1 LPLSSPVLDALF
13 RPRWGGGW
21 ALTRLLFGLAA
32 LWAHLERLPLL
43 GDALAIGDLRF
54 NAGPLY
60 LAQVPLLPA
69 PLAYGLWAAGL
80 LGLLGLL
87 RGGAWAKPG
96 LLLWFAATAGLIAG
110 VGLNVRVPERFA
122 TWAVG
127 VLLLAPIGRTDLLR
141 ARVSPFPRLV
151 LLVIMGSL
159 YLSTGFLKGLE
170 EPRWWDGTALSY
182 DLLDRWHAGGPL
194 AVWLSGQPA
203 LCAAMSIFTLA
214 FELGFVFLI
223 GLRVTNPL
231 VLVAGALMHLGIASL
246 MDVGSLGNMALSV
259 YPVLLDPDLAER
271 AWGRLSHRLPPRL
284 RAALEAAAAGGPA
297 RP

>member
-1 LPLSSPVLDALF
+1 MPLSSPVLDALF

-32 LWAHLERLPLL
+32 LWAHLERLPIL

-60 LAQVPLLPA
+60 LAHASQLPA
-69 PLAYGLWAAGL
+69 PLAYGLWAAAL

-96 LLLWFAATAGLIAG
+96 LLLWFAATAGLLAG

-141 ARVSPFPRLV
+141 ARVSPSPRLV
-151 LLVIMGSL
+151 LLVVMGSL

-170 EPRWWDGTALSY
+170 EPHWWDGTALSY

-203 LCAAMSIFTLA
+203 LCAAMSLFTLA

-231 VLVAGALMHLGIASL
+231 VLVAGALMHVGIASL

-271 AWGRLSHRLPPRL
+271 AWGRLSLRLPPRL